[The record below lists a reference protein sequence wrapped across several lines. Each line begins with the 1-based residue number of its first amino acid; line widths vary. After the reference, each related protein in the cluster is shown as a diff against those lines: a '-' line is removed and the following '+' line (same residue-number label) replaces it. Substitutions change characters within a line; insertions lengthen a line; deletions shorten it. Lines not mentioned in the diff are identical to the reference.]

1 MTKEEVIRDFLCRPG
16 EIAVVGASPS
26 PGRPVSAVMAYL
38 ADRGFRLFPVNPA
51 YAGKKVLGID
61 CVGSLRELQREVKIV
76 ALFVGAKHQ
85 ETILPDLLELS
96 YKPVVWMQPGAE
108 NAVAEEA
115 LRAAGFTVVSGA
127 CLMVTHRTACGK
139 GGSTTHPGS

>member
-1 MTKEEVIRDFLCRPG
+1 M
-16 EIAVVGASPS
+16 
-26 PGRPVSAVMAYL
+26 
-38 ADRGFRLFPVNPA
+38 
-51 YAGKKVLGID
+51 
-61 CVGSLRELQREVKIV
+61 KIV